1 MVSMPGTP
9 GVAELAFLLVWLLM
23 MAGGLIGYIIL
34 LVAIWRLMRAHE
46 SVADSLKELV
56 QKMDQRQE

>member
-1 MVSMPGTP
+1 MHGEMTP
-9 GVAELAFLLVWLLM
+9 AIGGLFFILLWLLM

-46 SVADSLKELV
+46 SVAESLKELAR
-56 QKMDQRQE
+56 KLESRER

>member
-1 MVSMPGTP
+1 MHGEAVPAIG
-9 GVAELAFLLVWLLM
+9 GLFFVLLWLLM

-46 SVADSLKELV
+46 SVAESLKELA

>member
-1 MVSMPGTP
+1 MHGEAVPAIG
-9 GVAELAFLLVWLLM
+9 GLFFVLLWLLM

-46 SVADSLKELV
+46 SVAESLRELAR
-56 QKMDQRQE
+56 KMDQRQE

>member
-1 MVSMPGTP
+1 MHNLLAVLWTIVV
-9 GVAELAFLLVWLLM
+9 VA
-23 MAGGLIGYIIL
+23 GYIVL

-46 SVADSLKELV
+46 SVAESLKELA